1 MVLYLYSNG
10 FLLANSNYLK
20 LEISSVSEFKLK
32 QLKSSREE
40 FLLFDFLPYNSLS
53 TNERGCS
60 GDNMLAINIVEAV
73 NMGLLSTTE
82 VVPAVLDT
90 GLSCATDKAKINA
103 MRNGGVLAG
112 NYCESLADRVTVN

>member
-1 MVLYLYSNG
+1 MALYLYSNE

-20 LEISSVSEFKLK
+20 LQISGVSEFKLK

-53 TNERGCS
+53 TNKWGCT
-60 GDNMLAINIVEAV
+60 GDNMLAINIVQAA
-73 NMGLLSTTE
+73 NMGLLSTTAA
-82 VVPAVLDT
+82 VPAVVDM
-90 GLSCATDKAKINA
+90 GLSCASDTAQINA

-112 NYCESLADRVTVN
+112 NYCGSLADRVTAN